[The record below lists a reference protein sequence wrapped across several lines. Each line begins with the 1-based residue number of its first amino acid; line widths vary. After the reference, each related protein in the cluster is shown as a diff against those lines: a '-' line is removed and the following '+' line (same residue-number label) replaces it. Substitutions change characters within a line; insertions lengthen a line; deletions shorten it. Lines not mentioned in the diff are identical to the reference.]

1 MNNEQRTETQGATA
15 TENTQRVVDIPNYVC
30 AKQKFD
36 SLTPEIETRIKE
48 ELLVFANLG
57 IAKDLMTLRDVMDK
71 VKEQLGY
78 SAEPSKGILAGSY
91 VAYCLGLEPSNP
103 MVTGKEI
110 EPKDFQV
117 TLPLGLTICYDNEVR
132 NEVVN

>member
-1 MNNEQRTETQGATA
+1 MNKEQKRKVQLQQRTFNESLTFQTMFG
-15 TENTQRVVDIPNYVC
+15 

-71 VKEQLGY
+71 VKEQAKAYGHSNTRELAFLVAHSMLHLMGY
-78 SAEPSKGILAGSY
+78 DHMVEEERIVMERKQEEILKSCGYIREMES
-91 VAYCLGLEPSNP
+91 
-103 MVTGKEI
+103 
-110 EPKDFQV
+110 
-117 TLPLGLTICYDNEVR
+117 
-132 NEVVN
+132 